1 LWFIDGW
8 VSSRSSRT
16 CAPFSRTFLRKRIGI
31 EHVPASKRR
40 LDELSR
46 AATGFMT
53 AKILLRK
60 MKSRL
65 RRRNRNFRRVGE
77 ACSDTRFKL
86 AANTRLDYFNI

>member
-1 LWFIDGW
+1 
-8 VSSRSSRT
+8 
-16 CAPFSRTFLRKRIGI
+16 
-31 EHVPASKRR
+31 
-40 LDELSR
+40 
-46 AATGFMT
+46 MT